1 MSTQY
6 LGDKPNE
13 GAIRIVTSLNGE
25 HGDIIVSQHTIGFDN
40 EIIKK
45 SDVGHEHNYKDSAIT
60 GGSASSWWE
69 RSPKSSNTGSFGRV
83 SNSGNAASVG
93 ASTSYGVAFGF
104 CV

>member
-25 HGDIIVSQHTIGFDN
+25 NGDIIVNQQTLGFDK

-45 SDVGHEHNYKDSAIT
+45 SDIGHEHNYADSAI
-60 GGSASSWWE
+60 S
-69 RSPKSSNTGSFGRV
+69 
-83 SNSGNAASVG
+83 
-93 ASTSYGVAFGF
+93 VAFSF

>member
-25 HGDIIVSQHTIGFDN
+25 HGDIIVSQHTLGFDN

-45 SDVGHEHNYKDSAIT
+45 SDVGHEQRHAAAVIYIEIVKYSIT
-60 GGSASSWWE
+60 
-69 RSPKSSNTGSFGRV
+69 KIK
-83 SNSGNAASVG
+83 
-93 ASTSYGVAFGF
+93 
-104 CV
+104 